1 MGGEEEDTLPGFQ
14 VRRRRFSG
22 GSVLDCECWASIPVL
37 CTMEN
42 SVIDNKDGG
51 VNDDGV
57 QVTCFTEVSDD
68 VTLHFQIIRLHKQ
81 IYAWIGSN
89 SAKLGHMYAA
99 ASTRP
104 NNTVS
109 VTSILG
115 GASDNTGS
123 GIARRL
129 ALRTG
134 VNIILA
140 CNIPKNNP
148 MLEAEAEKKL
158 VQKLINLGYTRPKSE
173 GSTS

>member
-1 MGGEEEDTLPGFQ
+1 
-14 VRRRRFSG
+14 
-22 GSVLDCECWASIPVL
+22 
-37 CTMEN
+37 MEN